1 MSVPIIA
8 DWRELYASD
17 GSAPDSAPMEAY
29 WARPRDGAPGPGVV
43 VLMEVFGVNAH
54 ICAICERLA
63 GEGYSALAVNYYH
76 RTTPNRPLDYSEASL
91 AEGRAHKD
99 QTTAAGL
106 LADVQAAIAFLQAQP
121 ETAPRD
127 RVGVLGFSFGGH
139 AAFLAATLPEVAACV
154 SFCGGGIPA
163 FRPGGGPP
171 TLTDVPRIGGE
182 LLCLF
187 GDADPLIPPSQVEA
201 IGAALRQAGVRH
213 EIICYAQAG
222 HGFHRDGQP
231 DFKPDAA
238 RDAWRRTLRLFQSAL
253 GPIPRVRV

>member
-106 LADVQAAIAFLQAQP
+106 LADVQAAIAFCRP
-121 ETAPRD
+121 NPRPP
-127 RVGVLGFSFGGH
+127 R
-139 AAFLAATLPEVAACV
+139 AIAWACWAFLWRSCGV
-154 SFCGGGIPA
+154 SGG
-163 FRPGGGPP
+163 
-171 TLTDVPRIGGE
+171 
-182 LLCLF
+182 
-187 GDADPLIPPSQVEA
+187 
-201 IGAALRQAGVRH
+201 
-213 EIICYAQAG
+213 
-222 HGFHRDGQP
+222 
-231 DFKPDAA
+231 DAA
-238 RDAWRRTLRLFQSAL
+238 RSCCLRLVLRRRDSCVSSWRRPTDAD
-253 GPIPRVRV
+253 